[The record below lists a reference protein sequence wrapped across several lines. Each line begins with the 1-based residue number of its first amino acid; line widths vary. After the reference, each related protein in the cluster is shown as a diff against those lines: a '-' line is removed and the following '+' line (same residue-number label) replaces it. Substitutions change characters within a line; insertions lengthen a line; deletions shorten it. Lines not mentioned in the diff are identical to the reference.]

1 MSRSTEHVKY
11 YALTILLPLV
21 LMAGVTYGVGELIL
35 AWPTGEAGVSRA
47 LAADRTSL
55 WNTLTDFGSSLSDTP
70 YIVALTAIAAI
81 AFRLAYGRWRE
92 SVFLIVAVW
101 SQSLVF
107 LAVTEVV
114 GRHRP
119 PVEHLDPAPPTS
131 SFPSGHVSA
140 AVAFYCGFALVLTTH
155 LRNRALQVVVW
166 TLGIAAPLAVA
177 FSRLY
182 RGMHFLTDITWGLLL
197 GVVCVVV
204 AARAILRR
212 REGRAVARDSRPRVR
227 PGAQSS
233 MTP

>member
-1 MSRSTEHVKY
+1 MKY
-11 YALTILLPLV
+11 YALAVLLPLLV
-21 LMAGVTYGVGELIL
+21 LAGVTYGVGELIL

-47 LAADRTSL
+47 LAADRTPL

-81 AFRLAYGRWRE
+81 AFRLMYGRWRE
-92 SVFLIVAVW
+92 SIFLIVAVW

-140 AVAFYCGFALVLTTH
+140 AVAFYCGFALVLSTH
-155 LRNRALQVVVW
+155 LRNRALQVLVW
-166 TLGIAAPLAVA
+166 VLGIAAPLAVA

-204 AARAILRR
+204 AARAILYR